1 MITLEQVSLLET
13 RVSKVIETLKAL
25 RTENA
30 GLQAENRRLQQQLE
44 GYEKRVTEL
53 ERLVQQFKEDQG
65 KIEATILSALARLNQ
80 FEDVLEAELSK
91 TSSSTE
97 KKGGGA
103 GIVSFSGNSFPQ
115 EGKKG
120 DADRTSSTT
129 LLPQGE
135 GKGELISPP
144 SRGTS
149 EESYLSAK
157 LPIDDKGQ
165 KRGSIDEID
174 AAVAAEEQAALKV
187 TQQKMGSF
195 SSSNEL
201 DIF

>member
-25 RTENA
+25 RAENA

-80 FEDVLEAELSK
+80 FEDVLETELSK
-91 TSSSTE
+91 TTSPAEKKSEGVGIVPSSAAPSPQDERKGGNTSFASPVPGTGERPYSSPKLSNNDTE
-97 KKGGGA
+97 KE
-103 GIVSFSGNSFPQ
+103 PQ
-115 EGKKG
+115 
-120 DADRTSSTT
+120 
-129 LLPQGE
+129 P
-135 GKGELISPP
+135 
-144 SRGTS
+144 
-149 EESYLSAK
+149 
-157 LPIDDKGQ
+157 
-165 KRGSIDEID
+165 IDEID
-174 AAVAAEEQAALKV
+174 AALAAQEQAALEA
-187 TQQKMGSF
+187 TRQKTTSF
-195 SSSNEL
+195 SSNEL